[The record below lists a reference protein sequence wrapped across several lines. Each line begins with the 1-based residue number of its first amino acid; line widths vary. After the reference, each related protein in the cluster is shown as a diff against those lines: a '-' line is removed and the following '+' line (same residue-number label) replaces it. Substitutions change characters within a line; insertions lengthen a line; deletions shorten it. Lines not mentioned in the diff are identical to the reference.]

1 MNIVSTANKKG
12 LLLLPLFDF
21 VRLIWNFFSAYYVF
35 QINRTLIYM
44 NFGPVITIDI
54 ISDYIGSHIRK
65 NRTTITI
72 LTVSILE
79 RFDQM
84 SALL

>member
-1 MNIVSTANKKG
+1 MNIVSTANKEG
-12 LLLLPLFDF
+12 LLLLQLFDF
-21 VRLIWNFFSAYYVF
+21 VRLIWNFFSTYYVF

-44 NFGPVITIDI
+44 NLGPVIPIDI
-54 ISDYIGSHIRK
+54 ISDYIDNRIRQK
-65 NRTTITI
+65 STTITI
-72 LTVSILE
+72 LTVSILG

>member
-1 MNIVSTANKKG
+1 MNIASTANKEG
-12 LLLLPLFDF
+12 LLLLQLFDF

-44 NFGPVITIDI
+44 NLGPVIPIDI
-54 ISDYIGSHIRK
+54 ISDYIDNHIRQ

-72 LTVSILE
+72 LTVFILE